1 MTAEMAIETAD
12 QMRPGNQFSVQLKY
26 RWLREADG
34 LLREM
39 AVERAETEEFK
50 ELGADRAGEETPLDE
65 VQLLAPPPFDGMY
78 PHYLVAQIDS
88 ALGEAD
94 RAAGELNQYNALS
107 AAFAGW
113 MRRKYPPK
121 KQTRFRW

>member
-1 MTAEMAIETAD
+1 MTAEMAIETAN
-12 QMRPGNQFSVQLKY
+12 QMRPGNQFTEQMKY
-26 RWLREADG
+26 RWLKEADG

-39 AVERAETEEFK
+39 AVENADTKDFGEV
-50 ELGADRAGEETPLDE
+50 GADLAGQGTPLDE
-65 VQLLAPPPFDGMY
+65 VQLLAPAPFDGMY
-78 PHYLVAQIDS
+78 PHYLTAQIDA

-113 MRRKYPPK
+113 MRRKYPTK

>member
-12 QMRPGNQFSVQLKY
+12 QMRPGNQFPVQLKY
-26 RWLREADG
+26 RWLRNADG

-39 AVERAETEEFK
+39 VIDRAETDRFDQ
-50 ELGADRAGEETPLDE
+50 LGADRAGEAEPLDE
-65 VQLLAPPPFDGMY
+65 VVLLAPPPFDGMY
-78 PHYLVAQIDS
+78 PHYLAAQIDG

-94 RAAGELNQYNALS
+94 RAANELSQYNALS
-107 AAFAGW
+107 TAFAAW

-121 KQTRFRW
+121 KQTRFSW

>member
-26 RWLREADG
+26 RWLRDADG

-39 AVERAETEEFK
+39 VVEKADTEDFRET
-50 ELGADRAGEETPLDE
+50 GADCAGQEVPLDE
-65 VQLLAPPPFDGMY
+65 VVLLAPPPFDGMY
-78 PHYLVAQIDS
+78 PHYLAAQIDG

-94 RAAGELNQYNALS
+94 RAANELSQYNALS
-107 AAFAGW
+107 TAFAAW

-121 KQTRFRW
+121 KQTRFSW